1 MAILTLLQQ
10 ETLLSHGLRPL
21 ETGPYLDDGTYSTV
35 VAVSDASGQ
44 QFAIKMV
51 DKILILKNDKA
62 KDILDEK
69 SIHLKLNHPNIVK
82 LLSTFQDDLTL
93 CK

>member
-10 ETLLSHGLRPL
+10 KTLLSHGLRPL
-21 ETGPYLDDGTYSTV
+21 EAGSYLDDGTYSTV

-62 KDILDEK
+62 KDVLEEK